1 MTRNKIILGVVS
13 IWLALSSLARAQVSP
28 VRANDFLNSLGA
40 CTHIIQGIDTPG
52 QVIAALQYSG
62 LRNIRDDATHDPAM
76 HANLCA
82 IHTTTGAM
90 VDELPIVDSDPKNIQ
105 ESLTQ
110 YEALAACGA
119 ILDVE
124 GPNEPNNFNFT
135 YLGNTCS
142 TSGSFGACA
151 RYQAALYQAV
161 KADPKLAGVPVWSM
175 TEPAAEPDNQGLQFL
190 TIPIGADTVMPGGT
204 IFADVAN
211 LHNYVQG
218 NGQTAIADNQ
228 AWYAESN
235 AFAQGPWDGLDG
247 EFIGLTWSKGFPS
260 APLSAGPN
268 MPKVTTE
275 TGWPSTNITQDQQ
288 GKLLV
293 NLFLSAVKENWSHT
307 FIYLMFDEP
316 SAGSG
321 GYGLFA
327 AEPSLNTTTA
337 TPKLSGTYIHNM
349 TTILH
354 DTTSAFT
361 PVAFKYSIPG
371 EPATVHD
378 LLIQKSDGIYELA
391 VWGDQ
396 VIGKSATVIVTTNL
410 GTTIPTVNVY
420 DVTSGTTPIQVL
432 HNVNSIPLTMTDHA
446 FFIEFAGSGQLTPT
460 PTASAKPISSS

>member
-1 MTRNKIILGVVS
+1 MKRNKEILGAVS
-13 IWLALSSLARAQVSP
+13 IWLAISGVVRAQVTP

-40 CTHIIQGIDTPG
+40 GTHIIQGIDAPE

-62 LRNIRDDATHDPAM
+62 LRNIREDATHDPAM

-82 IHTTTGAM
+82 IHAATGAM
-90 VDELPIVDSDPKNIQ
+90 VDELPIVDSDPNNIQ
-105 ESLTQ
+105 DSLTQ

-119 ILDVE
+119 ILAVE
-124 GPNEPNNFNFT
+124 GPNEPNNFNFR
-135 YLGNTCS
+135 YLGSTCS
-142 TSGSFGACA
+142 VSGSFGACA

-190 TIPIGADTVMPGGT
+190 TIPASAGTVMPGGT
-204 IFADVAN
+204 VFADVAN

-235 AFAQGPWDGLDG
+235 AFAQGPWDGLEG
-247 EFIGLTWSKGFPS
+247 EFIGQTWSKGFPA
-260 APLSAGPN
+260 APVSTGPN

-275 TGWPSTNITQDQQ
+275 TGWPSTNITKDQQ

-293 NLFLSAVKENWSHT
+293 NVFLSAAKKNWSHT

-316 SAGSG
+316 SAGNS

-361 PVAFKYSIPG
+361 PIALNCSIPG
-371 EPATVHD
+371 EPGTVHD
-378 LLIQKSDGIYELA
+378 LLMQKSNGTYELA

-396 VIGKSATVIVTTNL
+396 VIGKSNLVTVNL
-410 GTTIPTVNVY
+410 GSTIPTVKVY

-432 HNVNSIPLTMTDHA
+432 HNVGSLPLTMTDHA
-446 FFIEFAGSGQLTPT
+446 FFIEFAASGQPT
-460 PTASAKPISSS
+460 SVPAAIAKPSSSS